1 MKIDLPGLNQRDS
14 HHVMVSAVTPRPIAW
29 VSTVGRD
36 GVNNLAPFSS
46 FGIVSL
52 KPAMLGFLVAPTR
65 DGKKKDTIV
74 NIEYT
79 KEYVINVV
87 TEVLAQQMNVT
98 AINYPANVDE
108 FIEAGL
114 TAVKADLVNAPML
127 SESPINLE
135 CRLTRILEFGE
146 APRINYYIIGEVLRA
161 HIKDE
166 VCIFGEILGSKLK
179 AIGRLG
185 GGEDMYCRTTDMF
198 ELVRPD

>member
-14 HHVMVSAVTPRPIAW
+14 HHILVSVVTPRPIAW
-29 VSTVGRD
+29 VSTVGKD
-36 GVNNLAPFSS
+36 GVYNLAPFSA

-74 NIEYT
+74 NVEYT

-87 TEVLAQQMNVT
+87 TEALAVQMNVT
-98 AINYPANVDE
+98 ATPFPLGIDE
-108 FIEAGL
+108 FKESGL

-127 SESPINLE
+127 AESPISLE
-135 CRLTRILEFGE
+135 CRVDRILEYGE
-146 APRINYYIIGEVLRA
+146 APRINYFIIGQVLRA
-161 HIKDE
+161 HIRDE
-166 VCIFGEILGSKLK
+166 VCVFGEILGSKLK

-198 ELVRPD
+198 ELQRPD